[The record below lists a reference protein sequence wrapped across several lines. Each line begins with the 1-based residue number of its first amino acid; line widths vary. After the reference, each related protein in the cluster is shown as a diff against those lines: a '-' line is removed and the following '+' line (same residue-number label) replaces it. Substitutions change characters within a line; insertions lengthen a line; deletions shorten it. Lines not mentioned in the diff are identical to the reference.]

1 MNLAVTNEMHT
12 LRAELDKVKRE
23 KQAASGLVSSLK
35 RDLSSKVKS
44 QNIS

>member
-1 MNLAVTNEMHT
+1 LNSTFTNEVQT
-12 LRAELDKVKRE
+12 LKTELDKVKRE

-44 QNIS
+44 SSI